1 MKRLFMLRFPSFA
14 LASALV
20 SVVVPMSHADM
31 IPARHPQGTL
41 HGFLELRS
49 EGGVVVAAGDI
60 YQNVRGDRVTSET
73 VFHFKDGS
81 VDDEVT
87 VYAQRRDFQF
97 ISDHHIQKGPSFPHP
112 VDALIE
118 ADGKITVRSE
128 DKDGKEQVKTDHMNL
143 PPDLSNGMIPI
154 AVENRDGHSA
164 PKTLSMIVLTPKPRL
179 VKLVITPVGESDVS
193 VVGAG
198 RKAIH
203 YQIKIDLGGIIGVIA
218 PLVGKA
224 PPDIEIWTIG
234 GQATTFAK
242 EVGPLYAE
250 GPLMTIQLASPVWP
264 KEQ

>member
-1 MKRLFMLRFPSFA
+1 
-14 LASALV
+14 
-20 SVVVPMSHADM
+20 
-31 IPARHPQGTL
+31 
-41 HGFLELRS
+41 
-49 EGGVVVAAGDI
+49 
-60 YQNVRGDRVTSET
+60 
-73 VFHFKDGS
+73 
-81 VDDEVT
+81 
-87 VYAQRRDFQF
+87 
-97 ISDHHIQKGPSFPHP
+97 
-112 VDALIE
+112 
-118 ADGKITVRSE
+118 
-128 DKDGKEQVKTDHMNL
+128 
-143 PPDLSNGMIPI
+143 
-154 AVENRDGHSA
+154 
-164 PKTLSMIVLTPKPRL
+164 